1 MLQKT
6 FQEILDYISEDH
18 DENRLIARVFFVND
32 ISMYFDLVRELAN
45 KADLTIRLSDDRFC
59 KGEDTVPDLKA
70 VIDVLNNNPD
80 KNILLPHIAEYLRV
94 GEAIE
99 RNSLCIYS
107 ILNRHV
113 HSTAR
118 VWLPIFSAKS
128 LFQSVVGHLDEER
141 FGNAIIEIENSN
153 AEASAFQALA
163 YSSAFAKQK
172 SVVDAKGLREW
183 LKLWDDL
190 KIKSG
195 MSFATRQIRQITQ
208 SSGEYELSIVQ
219 DPYTYLCS
227 MFKEGSTKPEKKLGT
242 DEDWASLIPY
252 VRRGDTFKKV
262 ILNKLNELIFDPKRL
277 LGNWSHNSDNEKWCL
292 FVWYKSG
299 LNSSTNYLSFS
310 LGRCSDFN
318 NIPKSIE
325 ESVFFCLD
333 NPLFDQWVD
342 ERADLL
348 SRMGIKELGKEFW
361 DSYNSLECSIRTKLK
376 ILTGG
381 THKEKTEIITMIS
394 DALRSGKK
402 ISDFEAELSVK
413 YPELLRYLQEEKYI
427 QGELADYI
435 HRYKEDKI
443 KDVYS
448 LDISEQAGKIDF
460 LDYDTRGS
468 FLYSLKKDNPY
479 YMWIDGMG
487 IEWIDLLVKKV
498 LEIDSNIKIAQIKIG
513 TASIPTITSVNM
525 EKADKETISEK
536 KFDDLDSVGHI
547 KDKSD
552 CNYFS
557 IIAKQFEMVGTIANR
572 IYDAIQNNPDRNIV
586 VTADHGM
593 SRMAA
598 KAFHETEG
606 IDPPVGAMVCNH
618 GRYCITKGGKSGYSY
633 SNAVTEGDIIAYRT
647 HNHFKISGY
656 APGETHGGASPEEV
670 FVPII
675 MFERLVIE
683 KKSDNKYKKVNYK
696 LRESEV
702 YLDGSGKALIIIDTD
717 EAVQSLSV
725 DVNGAKYK
733 ASSSNG
739 LQWVVTILGL
749 DAGNKYEMSVYP
761 NNLHMGK
768 TETISI
774 RRKGLVVDDDF

>member
-1 MLQKT
+1 MVQKT
-6 FQEILDYISEDH
+6 FQEILDFVSEDH
-18 DENRLIARVFFVND
+18 DENRFVARVFFVND
-32 ISMYFDLVRELAN
+32 ISMYFDLVKELAN

-70 VIDVLNNNPD
+70 VIEVLDNNPD

-99 RNSLCIYS
+99 RNSLCIHS

-141 FGNAIIEIENSN
+141 FTNSVIEIEDSN
-153 AEASAFQALA
+153 AEASAFRALA

-183 LKLWDDL
+183 LKLWDDF

-227 MFKEGSTKPEKKLGT
+227 MFKEGSSKPEKKIGT
-242 DEDWASLIPY
+242 DEEWASLIPY
-252 VRRGDTFKKV
+252 VKRGDTFEKA
-262 ILNKLNELIFDPKRL
+262 ILNKLNELSFDPKRI
-277 LGNWSHNSDNEKWCL
+277 LGNWIHNSDNEKWCL

-299 LNSSTNYLSFS
+299 LNISTNYLSFS
-310 LGRCSDFN
+310 LSRCNDFN

-325 ESVFFCLD
+325 ESIFFCID
-333 NPLFDQWVD
+333 NPLFDQWIE
-342 ERADLL
+342 ERAELL
-348 SRMGIKELGKEFW
+348 SRMGIKEPGKDFW

-376 ILTGG
+376 ILTGQ
-381 THKEKTEIITMIS
+381 THREKTEIITMIS
-394 DALRSGKK
+394 SALKSGKK
-402 ISDFEAELSVK
+402 ISDFEVELSVK
-413 YPELLRYLQEEKYI
+413 YPELLMYLKEEKYI

-435 HRYKEDKI
+435 HRCKEDKI

-460 LDYDTRGS
+460 LVYDTRGS
-468 FLYSLKKDNPY
+468 LLYSLKKNNPY
-479 YMWIDGMG
+479 YIWIDGMG
-487 IEWIDLLVKKV
+487 IEWIDLLVRKV
-498 LEIDSNIKIAQIKIG
+498 MEIDSNIKIAKVQIG
-513 TASIPTITSVNM
+513 TASIPTVTSVNM

-536 KFDDLDSVGHI
+536 KFDDLDSIGHI

-557 IIAKQFEMVGTIANR
+557 IIAKQFEMMGTIANR
-572 IYDAIQNNPDRNIV
+572 IYDAMQNNPDRNIV

-598 KAFHETEG
+598 KAFHESEG
-606 IDPPVGAMVCNH
+606 IDPPNGAVVCNH
-618 GRYCITKGGKSGYSY
+618 GRYCINKGGKSGYSY
-633 SNAVTEGDIIAYRT
+633 SNTITEGEVIAYRT

-656 APGETHGGASPEEV
+656 APGETHGGATPEEV

-675 MFERLVIE
+675 TFEQFAVE
-683 KKSDNKYKKVNYK
+683 KKSDSKYKKVEYK
-696 LRESEV
+696 LGSSEV
-702 YLDGSGKALIIIDTD
+702 YLDGTGKALITIVTD
-717 EAVQSLSV
+717 EMVQSLSV
-725 DVNGAKYK
+725 DVNGTKHK
-733 ASSSNG
+733 ASSSDG
-739 LQWVVTILGL
+739 LQWVVMIPGL
-749 DAGNKYEMSVYP
+749 DVDNEYEMNVYP

-768 TETISI
+768 TETISVK
-774 RRKGLVVDDDF
+774 RKGLVVDDDF